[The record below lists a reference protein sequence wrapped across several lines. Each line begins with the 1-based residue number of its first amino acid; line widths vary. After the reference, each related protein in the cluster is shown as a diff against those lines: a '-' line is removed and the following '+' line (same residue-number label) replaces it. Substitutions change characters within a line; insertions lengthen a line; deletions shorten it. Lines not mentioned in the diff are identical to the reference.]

1 MDIVSLIRFIATVLI
16 TNSHYDDLYPQG
28 YSFLSTGGMIGNA
41 LFFWVSGYTLYFS
54 LKKVNNGGG
63 GGNSIYWFLR
73 RFMRIYP
80 SLWIFLL
87 FLLCIGSPVKWQDF
101 FISTYWFINAI
112 VICYVLYFFYVR
124 SFLKYGKYIF
134 VLVGLALAVYFA
146 AFTWWGNLD
155 DIVIESPEYIS
166 FRWFYLFQIMLLG
179 GYCASHRNYASS
191 KKWDWLWLIVFLTI
205 YYAYKGI
212 CIRYDIYWG
221 QLLIPVFLMGTI
233 FYAYKTLLGICKQ
246 GNMVNTFLQ
255 KYGRPLVFISTLT
268 LDIYLIQF
276 VVIKFF
282 ADYKFPIGFIG
293 ATITIFIGAL
303 ILNKLSHLFYD
314 RAMAFIQK
322 CFLLKDIK
330 PT

>member
-1 MDIVSLIRFIATVLI
+1 MDIVSLIRFIATILI

-54 LKKVNNGGG
+54 LKKVNG
-63 GGNSIYWFLR
+63 GGNSVYWFLR
-73 RFMRIYP
+73 RFLRIYP

-87 FLLCIGSPVKWQDF
+87 FLSCIGSTVKWQDF
-101 FISTYWFINAI
+101 FVSTYWFINAI
-112 VICYVLYFFYVR
+112 VICYVLYFFYIR
-124 SFLKYGKYIF
+124 FFSKYGKYIF
-134 VLVGLALAVYFA
+134 ILTGLTLVAYFA

-155 DIVIESPEYIS
+155 GILIESPEYVS

-179 GYCASHRNYASS
+179 GYCASSRNCVLSR
-191 KKWDWLWLIVFLTI
+191 KRDWLWFATFLIT

-212 CIRYDIYWG
+212 CIRYDVYWG
-221 QLLIPVFLMGTI
+221 QLLIPIFLMGTI
-233 FYAYKTLLGICKQ
+233 FYAYKSLLGICKQ
-246 GNMVNTFLQ
+246 GNRVYSFLQ
-255 KYGRPLVFISTLT
+255 KHGKPLVFISTLT
-268 LDIYLIQF
+268 LDIYLVQF

-314 RAMAFIQK
+314 KAMAFIQK
-322 CFLLKDIK
+322 TMFSKNVSK
-330 PT
+330 